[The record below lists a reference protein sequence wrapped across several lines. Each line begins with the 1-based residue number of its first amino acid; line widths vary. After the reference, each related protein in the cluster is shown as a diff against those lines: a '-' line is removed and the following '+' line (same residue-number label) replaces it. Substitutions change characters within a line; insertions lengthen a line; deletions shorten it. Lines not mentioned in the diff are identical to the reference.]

1 MSNEVLSTNSRVD
14 AGGTPVDDA
23 EYRTIDLL
31 RYVQA
36 LWLRRFFVFGIA
48 LAGLLLGVA
57 ASFVLQ
63 PKFDAVARLQPPSP
77 REPSL
82 MMGFFPTR
90 NEGDLY
96 LGLLTGRT
104 VADDVIDH
112 QHLRDYFHTTHPS
125 ELRRRLAQ
133 MSMIKAD
140 KDQFITV
147 TVRATEPE
155 TAMRIANEYVDALY
169 RLDHSIAIAAAEH
182 RWEYFEGPLEQEK
195 NKLAAA
201 EEDLKR
207 SQQTTGIVL
216 PDAQVRVGVNALAQ
230 LKQEIASREVQ
241 LAALRMGGTEENPRV
256 VQLKSEIGSLNGQV
270 TRMQAETGGGAA
282 AGASRA
288 NLPEQALEVQRKARE
303 VKFHETLFEIL
314 SRQYENAK
322 VDQSYTPPIEVVD
335 RAVLPDEKSWPPRKI
350 IVILGFVGG
359 GLLGLV
365 LVILRAADVPRTW
378 RHVFSI
384 VVRSR
389 ASDVP
394 HF

>member
-1 MSNEVLSTNSRVD
+1 MS
-14 AGGTPVDDA
+14 
-23 EYRTIDLL
+23 I
-31 RYVQA
+31 
-36 LWLRRFFVFGIA
+36 
-48 LAGLLLGVA
+48 
-57 ASFVLQ
+57 
-63 PKFDAVARLQPPSP
+63 
-77 REPSL
+77 
-82 MMGFFPTR
+82 
-90 NEGDLY
+90 
-96 LGLLTGRT
+96 
-104 VADDVIDH
+104 
-112 QHLRDYFHTTHPS
+112 
-125 ELRRRLAQ
+125 
-133 MSMIKAD
+133 IKVD

-155 TAMRIANEYVDALY
+155 TAMRIANEYIDALY

-207 SQQTTGIVL
+207 AQQTTGIVL
-216 PDAQVRVGVNALAQ
+216 PDAQVRVGVTALAQ

-241 LAALRMGGTEENPRV
+241 LAALRMGSTEGNPRV
-256 VQLKSEIGSLNGQV
+256 LQLKSEIANLNFQV
-270 TRMQAETGGGAA
+270 ARMQAETGGGAA
-282 AGASRA
+282 AGARA

-335 RAVLPDEKSWPPRKI
+335 RAVLPDEKSWPPRKM
-350 IVILGFVGG
+350 IVILGFIGG
-359 GLLGLV
+359 GLLGLI
-365 LVILRAADVPRTW
+365 LVILRVADVTGRW
-378 RHVFSI
+378 RRVFFA
-384 VVRSR
+384 RSG